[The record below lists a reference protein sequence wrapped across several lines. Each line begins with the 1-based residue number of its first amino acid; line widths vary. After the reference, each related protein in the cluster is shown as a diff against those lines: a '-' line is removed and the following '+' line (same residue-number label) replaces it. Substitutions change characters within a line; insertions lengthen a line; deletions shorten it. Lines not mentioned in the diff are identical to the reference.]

1 MALLTSVFKMM
12 KIKIYLEN
20 ESILKVGQFTTD
32 MLIVLEGKVNVFCIY
47 QNKFLGQLTEGS
59 HFGNDLC
66 KLNEN
71 MQEHFEFEPTL
82 N

>member
-47 QNKFLGQLTEGS
+47 QNKFLG
-59 HFGNDLC
+59 
-66 KLNEN
+66 
-71 MQEHFEFEPTL
+71 
-82 N
+82 